1 MTAITPPDP
10 ALQGLQARLLDF
22 HHALR
27 DAGIPVAI
35 SDGMDAMRATVAIPL
50 LDRGVLRE
58 ALASTLTSSA
68 SHRMAFDTL
77 FDIYFPRTH
86 KLLGEEEAPAGNRGD
101 ATDGQGNQP
110 SGPRDPIDFLNEL
123 MQQLMEGDDA
133 ALRRMAQEAVGQF
146 GRVENADG
154 SSSYF
159 AYRVYRNFNLRGLLR
174 RLMQESGMD
183 EADDELMSRLAADE
197 FEARL
202 RRFREEIDAEIR
214 RRQVESRGPEAI
226 AKRAARPLP
235 EDVDFFS
242 ITADEQDHMKRT
254 VRPLA
259 RKLATRLAVK
269 RKRAR
274 DGTFD
279 VRKTL
284 RRALA
289 TGGVPIDPAFKAKR
303 IHRPELVLICDVS
316 GSVAAF
322 AKFTLMFTHAL
333 QGQFSRV
340 RSFAFID
347 SVDEV
352 TELFADGDFAGGMA
366 RMTAEADL
374 VWLDGHS
381 DYGHAFE
388 VFARRYRHALTPRTT
403 VLVLGDARNNY
414 RAANTWALK
423 EIKEHS
429 KRMFWLNPEPA
440 TQWNSGDS
448 VASDYALVCDQ
459 MVECRNLN
467 QLASF
472 IEQVA

>member
-1 MTAITPPDP
+1 MTSITPPDP
-10 ALQGLQARLLDF
+10 QLKGLQARLLDF
-22 HHALR
+22 QHAMR
-27 DAGIPVAI
+27 DAGVPVAI
-35 SDGMDAMRATVAIPL
+35 SDGMDAMRAAGVVDL
-50 LDRGVLRE
+50 MDRDVFRE
-58 ALASTLTSSA
+58 SLAATLTSSA

-86 KLLGEEEAPAGNRGD
+86 AMPDEDEAPAGSAPGE
-101 ATDGQGNQP
+101 GN
-110 SGPRDPIDFLNEL
+110 PRDIQDFLADLIDQL
-123 MQQLMEGDDA
+123 MQGDDA
-133 ALRRMAQEAVGQF
+133 ALRAMAREAVASY

-154 SSSYF
+154 SQSYF
-159 AYRVYRNFNLRGLLR
+159 AYRVYRNFNLKGLLR
-174 RLMQESGMD
+174 RLMG
-183 EADDELMSRLAADE
+183 EAGIEDDDDLVSRLMADE

-214 RRQVESRGPEAI
+214 RRQVEQRGPEAI

-242 ITADEQDHMKRT
+242 ITADEQAHMRKA

-274 DGTFD
+274 DGQLD
-279 VRKTL
+279 IRKTL
-284 RRALA
+284 RRALGS
-289 TGGVPIDPAFKAKR
+289 GGVPIDPAFRAKK

-347 SVDEV
+347 TCDEV
-352 TELFADGDFAGGMA
+352 THLFADGDFSGGMA
-366 RMTAEADL
+366 RMQTEADL

-388 VFARRYRHALTPRTT
+388 VFARKFRSALTPRST
-403 VLVLGDARNNY
+403 VIVLGDARNNY

-423 EIKEHS
+423 EMKEHS
-429 KRMFWLNPEPA
+429 KRLFWLNPEPA
-440 TQWNSGDS
+440 VQWDSGDS
-448 VASDYALVCDQ
+448 VASDYALVCDR

-472 IEQVA
+472 IESIA

>member
-1 MTAITPPDP
+1 MTSITPPDP
-10 ALQGLQARLLDF
+10 QLKGLQARLLDF
-22 HHALR
+22 QHAMR
-27 DAGIPVAI
+27 DAGVPVAI
-35 SDGMDAMRATVAIPL
+35 SDGMDAMRAAGVVDL
-50 LDRGVLRE
+50 MDRDVFRE
-58 ALASTLTSSA
+58 SLAATLTSSA

-86 KLLGEEEAPAGNRGD
+86 ALPDEDEAPAGSAPGEGD
-101 ATDGQGNQP
+101 
-110 SGPRDPIDFLNEL
+110 PRDIQDFLADLIDQL
-123 MQQLMEGDDA
+123 MQGDDA
-133 ALRRMAQEAVGQF
+133 ALRAMAREAVASY

-154 SSSYF
+154 SQSYF
-159 AYRVYRNFNLRGLLR
+159 AYRVYRNFNLKGLLR
-174 RLMQESGMD
+174 RLMG
-183 EADDELMSRLAADE
+183 EAGIEDDDDLVSRLMADE

-214 RRQVESRGPEAI
+214 RRQVEQRGPEAI

-242 ITADEQDHMKRT
+242 ITADEQAHMRRA

-274 DGTFD
+274 DGQLD
-279 VRKTL
+279 IRKTL
-284 RRALA
+284 RRALGS
-289 TGGVPIDPAFKAKR
+289 GGVPIDPAFRAKK

-347 SVDEV
+347 TCDEV
-352 TELFADGDFAGGMA
+352 THLFADGDFSGGMA
-366 RMTAEADL
+366 RMQTEADL

-388 VFARRYRHALTPRTT
+388 VFARKFRSALTPRST
-403 VLVLGDARNNY
+403 VIVLGDARNNY

-423 EIKEHS
+423 EMKEHS
-429 KRMFWLNPEPA
+429 KRLFWLNPEPA
-440 TQWNSGDS
+440 VQWDSGDS
-448 VASDYALVCDQ
+448 VASDYAMVCDR

-472 IEQVA
+472 IETIA

>member
-1 MTAITPPDP
+1 MTSITPPDP
-10 ALQGLQARLLDF
+10 QLKGLQARLLDF
-22 HHALR
+22 QHAMR
-27 DAGIPVAI
+27 DAGVPVAI
-35 SDGMDAMRATVAIPL
+35 SDGMDAMRAAGVVDL
-50 LDRGVLRE
+50 MDRDVFRE
-58 ALASTLTSSA
+58 SLAATLTSSA

-86 KLLGEEEAPAGNRGD
+86 AMPDEDEAPAGSAPGEGD
-101 ATDGQGNQP
+101 
-110 SGPRDPIDFLNEL
+110 PRDIQDFLADLIDQL
-123 MQQLMEGDDA
+123 MQGDDA
-133 ALRRMAQEAVGQF
+133 ALRAMAREAVASY

-154 SSSYF
+154 SQSYF
-159 AYRVYRNFNLRGLLR
+159 AYRVYRNFNLKGLLR
-174 RLMQESGMD
+174 RLMG
-183 EADDELMSRLAADE
+183 EAGIEDDDLVSRLMADE

-214 RRQVESRGPEAI
+214 RRQVEQRGPEAI

-242 ITADEQDHMKRT
+242 ITADEQAHMRKA

-274 DGTFD
+274 DGQLD
-279 VRKTL
+279 IRKTL
-284 RRALA
+284 RRALGS
-289 TGGVPIDPAFKAKR
+289 GGVPIDPAFRAKK

-347 SVDEV
+347 TCDEV
-352 TELFADGDFAGGMA
+352 THLFADGDFSGGMA
-366 RMTAEADL
+366 RMQTEADL

-388 VFARRYRHALTPRTT
+388 VFARKFRSALTPRST
-403 VLVLGDARNNY
+403 VIVLGDARNNY

-423 EIKEHS
+423 EMKEHS
-429 KRMFWLNPEPA
+429 KRLFWLNPEPA
-440 TQWNSGDS
+440 VQWDSGDS
-448 VASDYALVCDQ
+448 VASDYALVCDR

-472 IEQVA
+472 IETIA

>member
-1 MTAITPPDP
+1 MTSITPPDP
-10 ALQGLQARLLDF
+10 QLKGLQARLLDF
-22 HHALR
+22 QHAMR
-27 DAGIPVAI
+27 DAGVPVAI
-35 SDGMDAMRATVAIPL
+35 SDGMDAMRAAGVVDL
-50 LDRGVLRE
+50 MDRDVFRE
-58 ALASTLTSSA
+58 SLAATLTSSA

-77 FDIYFPRTH
+77 FDIYCPRTH
-86 KLLGEEEAPAGNRGD
+86 AMPDEDEAPAGSAPGE
-101 ATDGQGNQP
+101 GN
-110 SGPRDPIDFLNEL
+110 PRDIQDFLADLIDQL
-123 MQQLMEGDDA
+123 MQGDDA
-133 ALRRMAQEAVGQF
+133 ALRAMAREAVASY

-154 SSSYF
+154 SQSYF
-159 AYRVYRNFNLRGLLR
+159 AYRVYRNFNLKGLLR
-174 RLMQESGMD
+174 RLMG
-183 EADDELMSRLAADE
+183 EAGIEDDDDLVSRLMADE

-214 RRQVESRGPEAI
+214 RRQVEQRGPEAI

-242 ITADEQDHMKRT
+242 ITADEQAHMRKA

-274 DGTFD
+274 DGQLD
-279 VRKTL
+279 IRKTL
-284 RRALA
+284 RRALGS
-289 TGGVPIDPAFKAKR
+289 GGVPIDPAFRAKK

-347 SVDEV
+347 TCDEV
-352 TELFADGDFAGGMA
+352 THLFADGDFSGGMA
-366 RMTAEADL
+366 RMQTEADL

-388 VFARRYRHALTPRTT
+388 VFARKFRSALTPRST
-403 VLVLGDARNNY
+403 VIVLGDARNNY

-423 EIKEHS
+423 EMKEHS
-429 KRMFWLNPEPA
+429 KRLFWLNPEPA
-440 TQWNSGDS
+440 VQWDSGDS
-448 VASDYALVCDQ
+448 VASDYALVCDR

-472 IEQVA
+472 IETIA

>member
-1 MTAITPPDP
+1 MSVPPPPDP
-10 ALQGLQARLLDF
+10 SLQGLQARLLDF

-27 DAGIPVAI
+27 EAGIPVAL
-35 SDGMDAMRATVAIPL
+35 SDGMDAMRAAGVIDL
-50 LDRGVLRE
+50 LDRSTLRE
-58 ALASTLTSSA
+58 ALAATLTSSA

-77 FDIYFPRTH
+77 FDIYFPRTSA
-86 KLLGEEEAPAGNRGD
+86 LPGEEFASLDPTQTPAD
-101 ATDGQGNQP
+101 PTDP
-110 SGPRDPIDFLNEL
+110 MEFLQRL
-123 MQQLMEGDDA
+123 IAQLQAGDDA
-133 ALRRMAQEAVGQF
+133 TLRRMAQEAVGQF

-154 SSSYF
+154 SASYF
-159 AYRVYRNFNLRGLLR
+159 AYRVYRHFNLRGLLR
-174 RLMQESGMD
+174 RLLQESGMD
-183 EADDELMSRLAADE
+183 DRDDLVARLAADE

-202 RRFREEIDAEIR
+202 QRFREEIDAEIR
-214 RRQVESRGPEAI
+214 RRQVQARGPEAV

-242 ITADEQDHMKRT
+242 VTAEEQTHMRRA

-279 VRKTL
+279 VRRTL
-284 RRALA
+284 RRALS
-289 TGGVPIDPAFKAKR
+289 TGGVPIDPAFRSKQV
-303 IHRPELVLICDVS
+303 HRPELVLICDVS

-322 AKFTLMFTHAL
+322 AKFTLMLTHAL

-347 SVDEV
+347 TCDEV
-352 TELFADGDFAGGMA
+352 TELFADGDFGRGMA
-366 RMTAEADL
+366 RMNEEADL

-388 VFARRYRHALTPRTT
+388 VFARRYRTALTPRTT

-414 RAANTWALK
+414 RAANVWALA
-423 EIKEHS
+423 EIAEHA
-429 KRMFWLNPEPA
+429 KRTFWLNPEPA
-440 TQWNSGDS
+440 PQWDSGDS
-448 VASDYALVCDQ
+448 IASDYARVCDQ

-467 QLASF
+467 QLAAF
-472 IEQVA
+472 IESVA

>member
-1 MTAITPPDP
+1 MTSITPPDP
-10 ALQGLQARLLDF
+10 QLKGLQARLLDF
-22 HHALR
+22 QHAMR
-27 DAGIPVAI
+27 DAGVPVAI
-35 SDGMDAMRATVAIPL
+35 SDGMDAMRAARAVPL
-50 LDRGVLRE
+50 VVRDVFRE
-58 ALASTLTSSA
+58 SLAATLTSSA

-86 KLLGEEEAPAGNRGD
+86 AMPDEDEAPAGSAPGEGD
-101 ATDGQGNQP
+101 
-110 SGPRDPIDFLNEL
+110 PRDIQDFLADLIDQL
-123 MQQLMEGDDA
+123 MQGDDA
-133 ALRRMAQEAVGQF
+133 ALRAMAREAVASY

-154 SSSYF
+154 SQSYF
-159 AYRVYRNFNLRGLLR
+159 AYRVYRNFNLKGLLR
-174 RLMQESGMD
+174 RLMG
-183 EADDELMSRLAADE
+183 EAGIEDDDLVSRLMADE

-214 RRQVESRGPEAI
+214 RRQVEQRGPEAI

-242 ITADEQDHMKRT
+242 ITADEQAHMRKA

-274 DGTFD
+274 DGS
-279 VRKTL
+279 
-284 RRALA
+284 
-289 TGGVPIDPAFKAKR
+289 GGVPIDPAFRAKK

-347 SVDEV
+347 TCDEV
-352 TELFADGDFAGGMA
+352 THLFADGDFSGGMA
-366 RMTAEADL
+366 RMQTEAD
-374 VWLDGHS
+374 
-381 DYGHAFE
+381 
-388 VFARRYRHALTPRTT
+388 
-403 VLVLGDARNNY
+403 
-414 RAANTWALK
+414 
-423 EIKEHS
+423 
-429 KRMFWLNPEPA
+429 LNPEPA
-440 TQWNSGDS
+440 VQWDSGDS
-448 VASDYALVCDQ
+448 VASDYALVCDR

-472 IEQVA
+472 IETIA

>member
-1 MTAITPPDP
+1 MTSITPPDP
-10 ALQGLQARLLDF
+10 QLKGLQARLLDF
-22 HHALR
+22 QHAMR
-27 DAGIPVAI
+27 DAGVPVAI
-35 SDGMDAMRATVAIPL
+35 SDGMDAMRAAGVVDL
-50 LDRGVLRE
+50 MDRDVFRE
-58 ALASTLTSSA
+58 SLAATLTSSA

-86 KLLGEEEAPAGNRGD
+86 AMPDEDEAPAGSAPGEGD
-101 ATDGQGNQP
+101 
-110 SGPRDPIDFLNEL
+110 PRDIQDFLADLIDQL
-123 MQQLMEGDDA
+123 MQGDDA
-133 ALRRMAQEAVGQF
+133 ALRAMAREAVASY

-154 SSSYF
+154 SQSYF
-159 AYRVYRNFNLRGLLR
+159 AYRVYRNFNLKGLLR
-174 RLMQESGMD
+174 RLMGEAGIED
-183 EADDELMSRLAADE
+183 EDDLVSRLMADE

-214 RRQVESRGPEAI
+214 RRQVEQRGPEAI

-242 ITADEQDHMKRT
+242 ITADEQAHMRKA

-274 DGTFD
+274 DGQLD
-279 VRKTL
+279 IRKTL
-284 RRALA
+284 RRALGS
-289 TGGVPIDPAFKAKR
+289 GGVPIDPAYRAKK

-347 SVDEV
+347 TCDEV
-352 TELFADGDFAGGMA
+352 THLFADGDFSGGMA
-366 RMTAEADL
+366 RMQTEADL

-388 VFARRYRHALTPRTT
+388 VFARRFRSALTPRST
-403 VLVLGDARNNY
+403 VIVLGDARNNY

-423 EIKEHS
+423 EMKEHS
-429 KRMFWLNPEPA
+429 KRLFWLNPEPA
-440 TQWNSGDS
+440 VQWDSGDS
-448 VASDYALVCDQ
+448 VASDYALVCDR

-472 IEQVA
+472 IESIA

>member
-1 MTAITPPDP
+1 MTAITPPNP
-10 ALQGLQARLLDF
+10 ELRGLQARLLDF
-22 HHALR
+22 THALR
-27 DAGIPVAI
+27 DAGVPTSI
-35 SDGMDAMRATVAIPL
+35 SDGMDAMRATGAVDL
-50 LDRGVLRE
+50 LERE
-58 ALASTLTSSA
+58 VFRESLAATLTSSA

-86 KLLGEEEAPAGNRGD
+86 ALPGEDEAPAGEGTGEGD
-101 ATDGQGNQP
+101 PAEGL
-110 SGPRDPIDFLNEL
+110 DPVEFLNRLVE
-123 MQQLMEGDDA
+123 QLLAGDDA
-133 ALRRMAQEAVGQF
+133 ALRAMAREAVGQF

-154 SSSYF
+154 TSSYF

-174 RLMQESGMD
+174 RLLDEGGVE
-183 EADDELMSRLAADE
+183 EADDLVGRLMADE

-214 RRQVESRGPEAI
+214 RRQVEERGPEAI
-226 AKRAARPLP
+226 ARRAVRPLP

-242 ITADEQDHMKRT
+242 VTADEQAHMRKA

-274 DGTFD
+274 DGVFD

-284 RRALA
+284 RRALSS
-289 TGGVPIDPAFKAKR
+289 GGVPIDPAFRSKKV
-303 IHRPELVLICDVS
+303 HRPELVLICDVS

-347 SVDEV
+347 TCDEV
-352 TELFADGDFAGGMA
+352 TELFADGDFTAGMQRMA
-366 RMTAEADL
+366 TEADL

-388 VFARRYRHALTPRTT
+388 VFARTFRHALTPRTT

-423 EIKEHS
+423 EMKEHS

-440 TQWNSGDS
+440 TQWDSGDS
-448 VASDYALVCDQ
+448 IASDYARVCDR
-459 MVECRNLN
+459 MVECRNLT
-467 QLASF
+467 QLATF
-472 IEQVA
+472 IEEIA

>member
-1 MTAITPPDP
+1 MTSITPPDP
-10 ALQGLQARLLDF
+10 QLKGLQARLLDF
-22 HHALR
+22 QHAMR
-27 DAGIPVAI
+27 DAGVPVAI
-35 SDGMDAMRATVAIPL
+35 SDGMDAMRAAGVVDL
-50 LDRGVLRE
+50 MDRDVFRE
-58 ALASTLTSSA
+58 SLAATLTSSA

-86 KLLGEEEAPAGNRGD
+86 AMPDEDEAPAGSAPGEGD
-101 ATDGQGNQP
+101 
-110 SGPRDPIDFLNEL
+110 PRDIQDFLADL
-123 MQQLMEGDDA
+123 IDQLTQGDDA
-133 ALRRMAQEAVGQF
+133 ALRAMAREAVASY

-154 SSSYF
+154 SQSYF
-159 AYRVYRNFNLRGLLR
+159 AYRVYRNFNLKGLLR
-174 RLMQESGMD
+174 RLMGEAGIED
-183 EADDELMSRLAADE
+183 EDDLVSRLMADE

-214 RRQVESRGPEAI
+214 RRQVEQRGPEAI

-242 ITADEQDHMKRT
+242 ITADEQAHMRKA

-274 DGTFD
+274 DGQLD
-279 VRKTL
+279 IRKTL
-284 RRALA
+284 RRALGS
-289 TGGVPIDPAFKAKR
+289 GGVPIDPAYRAKK

-347 SVDEV
+347 TCDEV
-352 TELFADGDFAGGMA
+352 THLFADGDFSGGMA
-366 RMTAEADL
+366 RMQTEADL

-388 VFARRYRHALTPRTT
+388 VFARRFRSALTPRST
-403 VLVLGDARNNY
+403 VIVLGDARNNY

-423 EIKEHS
+423 EMKEHS
-429 KRMFWLNPEPA
+429 KRLFWLNPEPA
-440 TQWNSGDS
+440 VQWDSGDS
-448 VASDYALVCDQ
+448 VASDYALVCDR

-472 IEQVA
+472 IESIA

>member
-1 MTAITPPDP
+1 MTSITPPDP
-10 ALQGLQARLLDF
+10 QLKGLQARLLDF
-22 HHALR
+22 QHAMR
-27 DAGIPVAI
+27 DAGVPVAI
-35 SDGMDAMRATVAIPL
+35 SDGMDAMRAAGVVDL
-50 LDRGVLRE
+50 MDRDVFRE
-58 ALASTLTSSA
+58 SLAATLTSSA

-86 KLLGEEEAPAGNRGD
+86 ALPDEDEAPAGSAPGEGD
-101 ATDGQGNQP
+101 
-110 SGPRDPIDFLNEL
+110 PRDIQDFLADLIDQL
-123 MQQLMEGDDA
+123 MQGDDA
-133 ALRRMAQEAVGQF
+133 ALRAMAREAVASY

-154 SSSYF
+154 SQSYF
-159 AYRVYRNFNLRGLLR
+159 AYRVYRNFNLKGLLR
-174 RLMQESGMD
+174 RLMG
-183 EADDELMSRLAADE
+183 EAGIEDDDDLVSRLMADE

-214 RRQVESRGPEAI
+214 RRQVEQRGPEAI

-242 ITADEQDHMKRT
+242 ITADEQAHMRKA

-274 DGTFD
+274 DGQLD
-279 VRKTL
+279 IRKTL
-284 RRALA
+284 RRALGS
-289 TGGVPIDPAFKAKR
+289 GGVPIDPAFRAKK

-347 SVDEV
+347 TCDEV
-352 TELFADGDFAGGMA
+352 THLFADGDFSGGMA
-366 RMTAEADL
+366 RMQTEADL

-388 VFARRYRHALTPRTT
+388 VFARKFRSALTPRST
-403 VLVLGDARNNY
+403 VIVLGDARNNY

-423 EIKEHS
+423 EMKEHS
-429 KRMFWLNPEPA
+429 KRLFWLNPEPA
-440 TQWNSGDS
+440 VQWDSGDS
-448 VASDYALVCDQ
+448 VASDYALVCDR

-472 IEQVA
+472 IETIA

>member
-1 MTAITPPDP
+1 MTSITPPDP
-10 ALQGLQARLLDF
+10 QLKGLQARLLDF
-22 HHALR
+22 QHAMR
-27 DAGIPVAI
+27 DAGVPVAI
-35 SDGMDAMRATVAIPL
+35 SDGMDAMRAAGVVDL
-50 LDRGVLRE
+50 MDRDVFRE
-58 ALASTLTSSA
+58 SLAATLTSSA

-86 KLLGEEEAPAGNRGD
+86 ALPDEDEAPAGSAPGEGD
-101 ATDGQGNQP
+101 
-110 SGPRDPIDFLNEL
+110 PRDIQDFLADLIDQL
-123 MQQLMEGDDA
+123 MQGDDA
-133 ALRRMAQEAVGQF
+133 ALRAMAREAVASY

-154 SSSYF
+154 SQSYF
-159 AYRVYRNFNLRGLLR
+159 AYRVYRNFNLKGLLR
-174 RLMQESGMD
+174 RLMG
-183 EADDELMSRLAADE
+183 EAGIEDDDDLVSRLMADE

-214 RRQVESRGPEAI
+214 RRQVEQRGPEAI

-242 ITADEQDHMKRT
+242 ITADEQAHMRRA

-274 DGTFD
+274 DGQLD
-279 VRKTL
+279 IRKTL
-284 RRALA
+284 RRALGS
-289 TGGVPIDPAFKAKR
+289 GGVPIDPGFRAKK

-347 SVDEV
+347 TCDEV
-352 TELFADGDFAGGMA
+352 THLFADGDFSGGMA
-366 RMTAEADL
+366 RMQTEADL

-388 VFARRYRHALTPRTT
+388 VFARKFRSALTPRST
-403 VLVLGDARNNY
+403 VIVLGDARNNY

-423 EIKEHS
+423 EMKEHS
-429 KRMFWLNPEPA
+429 KRLFWLNPEPA
-440 TQWNSGDS
+440 VQWDSGDS
-448 VASDYALVCDQ
+448 VASDYALVCDR

-472 IEQVA
+472 IETIA

>member
-1 MTAITPPDP
+1 MTSITPPDP
-10 ALQGLQARLLDF
+10 QLKGLQARLLDF
-22 HHALR
+22 QHAMR
-27 DAGIPVAI
+27 DAGVPVAI
-35 SDGMDAMRATVAIPL
+35 SDGMDAMRAAGVVDL
-50 LDRGVLRE
+50 MDRDVFRE
-58 ALASTLTSSA
+58 SLAATLTSSA

-86 KLLGEEEAPAGNRGD
+86 AMPDEDEAPAGSAPGEGD
-101 ATDGQGNQP
+101 
-110 SGPRDPIDFLNEL
+110 PRDIQDFLADLIDQL
-123 MQQLMEGDDA
+123 MQGDDA
-133 ALRRMAQEAVGQF
+133 ALRAMAREAVASY

-154 SSSYF
+154 SQSYF
-159 AYRVYRNFNLRGLLR
+159 AYRVYRNFNLKGLLR
-174 RLMQESGMD
+174 RLMGEAGIED
-183 EADDELMSRLAADE
+183 EDDLVSRLMADE

-214 RRQVESRGPEAI
+214 RRQVEQRGPEAI

-242 ITADEQDHMKRT
+242 ITADEQAHMRKA

-274 DGTFD
+274 DGQLD
-279 VRKTL
+279 IRKTL
-284 RRALA
+284 RRALGS
-289 TGGVPIDPAFKAKR
+289 GGVPIDPAYRAKK

-347 SVDEV
+347 TCDEV
-352 TELFADGDFAGGMA
+352 THLFADGDFSGGMA
-366 RMTAEADL
+366 RMQTEADL

-388 VFARRYRHALTPRTT
+388 VFARKFRSALTPRST
-403 VLVLGDARNNY
+403 VIVLGDARNNY

-423 EIKEHS
+423 EMKEHS
-429 KRMFWLNPEPA
+429 KRLFWLNPEPA
-440 TQWNSGDS
+440 VQWDSGDS
-448 VASDYALVCDQ
+448 VASDYALVCDR

-472 IEQVA
+472 IESIA

>member
-1 MTAITPPDP
+1 MTSITPPDP
-10 ALQGLQARLLDF
+10 QLKGLQARLLDF
-22 HHALR
+22 QHAMR
-27 DAGIPVAI
+27 DAGVPVAI
-35 SDGMDAMRATVAIPL
+35 SDGMDAMRAAGVVDLT
-50 LDRGVLRE
+50 DRDVFRE
-58 ALASTLTSSA
+58 SLAATLTSSA

-86 KLLGEEEAPAGNRGD
+86 ALPDEDEAPAGSAPGEGD
-101 ATDGQGNQP
+101 
-110 SGPRDPIDFLNEL
+110 PRDIQDFLADLIDQL
-123 MQQLMEGDDA
+123 MQGDDA
-133 ALRRMAQEAVGQF
+133 ALRAMAREAVASY

-154 SSSYF
+154 SQSYF
-159 AYRVYRNFNLRGLLR
+159 AYRVYRNFNLKGLLR
-174 RLMQESGMD
+174 RLMG
-183 EADDELMSRLAADE
+183 EAGIEDDDDLVSRLMADE

-214 RRQVESRGPEAI
+214 RRQVEQRGPEAI

-242 ITADEQDHMKRT
+242 ITADEQAHMRKA

-274 DGTFD
+274 DGQLD
-279 VRKTL
+279 IRKTL
-284 RRALA
+284 RRALGS
-289 TGGVPIDPAFKAKR
+289 GGVPIDPAFRAKK

-347 SVDEV
+347 TCDEV
-352 TELFADGDFAGGMA
+352 THLFADGDFSGGMA
-366 RMTAEADL
+366 RMQTEADL

-388 VFARRYRHALTPRTT
+388 VFARKFRSALTPRST
-403 VLVLGDARNNY
+403 VIVLGDARNNY

-423 EIKEHS
+423 EMKEHS
-429 KRMFWLNPEPA
+429 KRLFWLNPEPA
-440 TQWNSGDS
+440 VQWDSGDS
-448 VASDYALVCDQ
+448 VASDYALVCDR

-472 IEQVA
+472 IETIA